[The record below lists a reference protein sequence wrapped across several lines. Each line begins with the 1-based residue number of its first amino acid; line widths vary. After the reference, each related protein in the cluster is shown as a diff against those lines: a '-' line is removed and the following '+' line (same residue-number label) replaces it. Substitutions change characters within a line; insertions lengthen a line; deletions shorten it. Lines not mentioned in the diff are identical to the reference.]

1 MSTNWVSDINIMHQ
15 KYGVHEW
22 TKTAS
27 PFDLKKFIEFR
38 LDFIKEEYDETREAI
53 VNEDA
58 EEIVDGLID
67 LCVVAIGTLDALGI
81 NSIDAWDSVLEA
93 NMAKEVGIKEE
104 RPNPLG
110 LPDLIKPAGWINPS
124 HEGNHGIIAKSFSDA
139 IKEKM
144 MEANKARTDIL
155 SDNPDINSNWS
166 PNAKHLIEM
175 EEANLD
181 GIINYESDGDP
192 NWSSDERMNIIGQNG
207 NDGDHYEKLEHP
219 NEYQDGTKIDF
230 TKDSEYIR
238 LYGDK
243 KDGSN

>member
-1 MSTNWVSDINIMHQ
+1 MSTNWVSDINMMHQ
-15 KYGVHEW
+15 KYGVHAW

-27 PFDLKKFIEFR
+27 PYDLKKFIEFR

-81 NSIDAWDSVLEA
+81 NSIDAWDAVLEA
-93 NMAKEVGIKEE
+93 NMAKEVGVKES

-110 LPDLIKPAGWINPS
+110 LPDLIKPAGWTAPS
-124 HEGNHGIIAKSFSDA
+124 HEGNHGIIANSFADA
-139 IKEKM
+139 IKERM

-192 NWSSDERMNIIGQNG
+192 NWSSKRMNIIGQNG

-219 NEYQDGTKIDF
+219 TEYQDGTKIDF

-243 KDGSN
+243 NDGSN